1 LSEGYPHPTPKVD
14 REGQPISIK
23 LRKEEVKRSKG
34 EPASGGRIE
43 REKI

>member
-1 LSEGYPHPTPKVD
+1 MEASDAAL
-14 REGQPISIK
+14 REGGHRLTPISIK

-34 EPASGGRIE
+34 EPAFGERIE

>member
-1 LSEGYPHPTPKVD
+1 MWTWGWGPCG
-14 REGQPISIK
+14 RPISIK

-34 EPASGGRIE
+34 EPAFGDRIE